1 MKILMKLL
9 AKKFFMSEMINYTF
23 FVVCIGTTLLG
34 ITSGAVGSL
43 IVLKKESLLADAIA
57 HSALIGVLIS
67 YLITGKRELELL
79 LVGAFVSSLFS
90 SIIIKEVVKKSKIKY
105 DTALAIVIA
114 IFFGLAI
121 VILTFIQKTPL
132 ENKAGLEN
140 FIYGEATSMTLR
152 DVKIIALFSM
162 LILLVIIFNFSKIK
176 IVIFESDYA
185 TVIGINTKIIQ
196 ILLNFLIILGII
208 IGIQSVGVIL
218 VSAIMVAP
226 TLVVRKWIK
235 SLKAQVVLSGLV
247 GGVSAI
253 VGTVLSVMLEGI
265 PTGPL
270 ITVVL
275 SVTVFV
281 SLIFKGRG

>member
-1 MKILMKLL
+1 
-9 AKKFFMSEMINYTF
+9 MSEMINYTF